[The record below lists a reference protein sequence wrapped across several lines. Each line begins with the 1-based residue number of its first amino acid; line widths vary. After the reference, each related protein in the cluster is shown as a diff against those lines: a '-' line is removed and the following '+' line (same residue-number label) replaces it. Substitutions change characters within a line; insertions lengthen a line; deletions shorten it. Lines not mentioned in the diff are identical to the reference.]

1 MTDLTPSQARALRL
15 KIADRQGDI
24 ANAQHDID
32 AMRLE
37 LGEPVQPL
45 PPAVPDVPAPPVS
58 PPPAPPPVSINL
70 DPSPMS
76 ASLPTFKDAAG
87 PKGLVPAGW
96 NNPFNPST
104 WSEPNLMGDYWWR
117 AENATFDAEGALN
130 LRLTET
136 PKAVGQVQAGDT
148 SFATDAIWEADVVI
162 GKCLPG
168 LIQAPLWLYKNDT
181 YEEINIEIVGVKG
194 MTAAVAANVGGKRWV
209 WDTKGYLLTGDLS
222 GWTGRLAIRYR
233 AGQFIRFY
241 INGEQV
247 AEATP
252 ANSTMNGGGFPV
264 GRLKSYHQ
272 LWPANY
278 AGGPGWAGT
287 FKIPTEGSTLKVKS
301 IGFRKAA

>member
-1 MTDLTPSQARALRL
+1 MTDLTPSQARTLRL

-24 ANAQHDID
+24 ANAQADID
-32 AMRLE
+32 AMRRE

-45 PPAVPDVPAPPVS
+45 PPAVPDVPTQ
-58 PPPAPPPVSINL
+58 PPPASINL
-70 DPSPMS
+70 SPSPMS
-76 ASLPTFKDAAG
+76 ATLPTFKDAAG
-87 PKGLVPAGW
+87 PKGLVPAAW

-104 WSEPNLMGDYWWR
+104 WAEPDLMGPYVWKP
-117 AENATFDAEGALN
+117 ENATFDVDGALI

-136 PKAVGQVQAGDT
+136 PKAAGQVQAGDA
-148 SFATDAIWEADVVI
+148 SFAADAIWEADVVI

-181 YEEINIEIVGVKG
+181 YEEINIEVVGVKG

-241 INGEQV
+241 INSEQV

-252 ANSTMNGGGFPV
+252 ANATMNGGGFPI
-264 GRLKSYHQ
+264 GQLKSYHQ

-278 AGGPGWAGT
+278 SGGPGWAGK
-287 FKIPTEGSTLKVKS
+287 FVIPTEGSTLKVKT
-301 IGFRKAA
+301 IAFRKGRA